1 MAPVLLAE
9 HGVEER
15 KGGKGGRGGAHPVRL
30 SELPMKFLP
39 ESFIRSSPDKA
50 HSRWRRSDEGARGPS
65 SKGVG
70 DERDDEGGCARPHI
84 FQYIHRD

>member
-9 HGVEER
+9 YGLEER

-30 SELPMKFLP
+30 SELPMNFLP
-39 ESFIRSSPDKA
+39 ESFIRSSPDEA
-50 HSRWRRSDEGARGPS
+50 HSRWRRSDDGHVGHRARES
-65 SKGVG
+65 A

-84 FQYIHRD
+84 FKYMHR